1 VLGGE
6 LNDLG
11 IAANWYPNHTTR
23 VMGNLIRAKREG
35 AAALWI
41 FQFRMQL
48 AF

>member
-1 VLGGE
+1 MS